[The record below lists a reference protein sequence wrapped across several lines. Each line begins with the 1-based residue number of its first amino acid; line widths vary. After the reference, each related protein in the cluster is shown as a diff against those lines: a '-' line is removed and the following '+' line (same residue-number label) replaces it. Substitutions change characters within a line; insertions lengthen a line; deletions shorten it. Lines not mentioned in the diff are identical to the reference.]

1 MPVPKKPSI
10 ASLNDYRPVALTS
23 VVIKVFERLVLRSPK
38 AATDHQLYPHQ
49 FAYRAKRSVDDAV
62 ALALHHILQHLE
74 TFGTYARVLFV
85 DFSSAFNT
93 IIPRKLF
100 NKLIRMGV
108 ERSLCVWIL
117 DFLQDRPQS
126 VRIGKQTSKEITLNV
141 GAPQGCVLSPLL
153 FSLFTNDSV
162 SSDPSVVMTKFSDD
176 TTLEG
181 LIHNSDES
189 AYRGEVERLAGW
201 CSENDLELNVSK
213 TKEMVFDFRKK
224 KTPIVPLTIAGKV
237 VEKVKSFK
245 FLGTTIS
252 SDLKWDKNFSSAI
265 KKAHQRLFFLRQLK
279 KNQSQSFHTDSVLPR
294 CNWEHSDIFHHCLVQ
309 QRVSERQRSTIE
321 DSSNSL

>member
-1 MPVPKKPSI
+1 M
-10 ASLNDYRPVALTS
+10 
-23 VVIKVFERLVLRSPK
+23 
-38 AATDHQLYPHQ
+38 
-49 FAYRAKRSVDDAV
+49 
-62 ALALHHILQHLE
+62 
-74 TFGTYARVLFV
+74 
-85 DFSSAFNT
+85 
-93 IIPRKLF
+93 
-100 NKLIRMGV
+100 
-108 ERSLCVWIL
+108 WIL

-162 SSDPSVVMTKFSDD
+162 SSEPSVVMIKFSDD

-224 KTPIVPLTIAGKV
+224 NTPLVPLTIAG
-237 VEKVKSFK
+237 
-245 FLGTTIS
+245 IY
-252 SDLKWDKNFSSAI
+252 
-265 KKAHQRLFFLRQLK
+265 
-279 KNQSQSFHTDSVLPR
+279 
-294 CNWEHSDIFHHCLVQ
+294 
-309 QRVSERQRSTIE
+309 
-321 DSSNSL
+321 

>member
-1 MPVPKKPSI
+1 M
-10 ASLNDYRPVALTS
+10 
-23 VVIKVFERLVLRSPK
+23 
-38 AATDHQLYPHQ
+38 
-49 FAYRAKRSVDDAV
+49 
-62 ALALHHILQHLE
+62 
-74 TFGTYARVLFV
+74 
-85 DFSSAFNT
+85 
-93 IIPRKLF
+93 
-100 NKLIRMGV
+100 
-108 ERSLCVWIL
+108 WIL

-162 SSDPSVVMTKFSDD
+162 SSEPSVVMIKFSDD

-213 TKEMVFDFRKK
+213 TKEKRKK
-224 KTPIVPLTIAGKV
+224 KTPLVPLTIAGEV
-237 VEKVKSFK
+237 VEEVRSFK

-252 SDLKWDKNFSSAI
+252 SNLKWDENFSSAI
-265 KKAHQRLFFLRQLK
+265 KKAHQRLF
-279 KNQSQSFHTDSVLPR
+279 S
-294 CNWEHSDIFHHCLVQ
+294 
-309 QRVSERQRSTIE
+309 
-321 DSSNSL
+321 

>member
-1 MPVPKKPSI
+1 MFTALFNKSLEQCHVPQCFKTSTTAPVPKKPSI

-23 VVIKVFERLVLRSPK
+23 VVMKVFDRLVLRSLK
-38 AATDHQLYPHQ
+38 AATDHQLDPHQ
-49 FAYRAKRSVDDAV
+49 FAYQANRSVDDAV

-74 TFGTYARVLFV
+74 TGTYARVLFV
-85 DFSSAFNT
+85 DFSSAFNM

-100 NKLIRMGV
+100 NKLIHMGM
-108 ERSLCVWIL
+108 WIL

-126 VRIGKQTSKEITLNV
+126 VRIGKHTSKEITLNV
-141 GAPQGCVLSPLL
+141 GASQGCVLSPLL

-162 SSDPSVVMTKFSDD
+162 SSEPSVVMIKFSDD

-201 CSENDLELNVSK
+201 CSENNMELNASK

-224 KTPIVPLTIAGKV
+224 KTPLVPITIAGEV
-237 VEKVKSFK
+237 VEVKSFK

-252 SDLKWDKNFSSAI
+252 SDLKWDEIVAPPSRKPTSDFS
-265 KKAHQRLFFLRQLK
+265 
-279 KNQSQSFHTDSVLPR
+279 P
-294 CNWEHSDIFHHCLVQ
+294 
-309 QRVSERQRSTIE
+309 
-321 DSSNSL
+321 

>member
-1 MPVPKKPSI
+1 MSPARSCADQLAPVFTALFNKSLEQCHVPRCFKTSTIVPVPKKPSI

-23 VVIKVFERLVLRSPK
+23 VVMKVFERLVLRSLK
-38 AATDHQLYPHQ
+38 AATDHQLDPHQ
-49 FAYRAKRSVDDAV
+49 FAYRANRSVDDAV

-74 TFGTYARVLFV
+74 SSGTYARVLFV

-100 NKLIRMGV
+100 NKLIHMGV

-162 SSDPSVVMTKFSDD
+162 SSEPSVVMIKFSDD

-224 KTPIVPLTIAGKV
+224 KTPLVPL
-237 VEKVKSFK
+237 
-245 FLGTTIS
+245 IS
-252 SDLKWDKNFSSAI
+252 
-265 KKAHQRLFFLRQLK
+265 
-279 KNQSQSFHTDSVLPR
+279 
-294 CNWEHSDIFHHCLVQ
+294 LV
-309 QRVSERQRSTIE
+309 R
-321 DSSNSL
+321 